1 MYVNLKKKSY
11 FRIHEKARLFDDWNL
26 DEKKRE
32 RSWMINQVYQ
42 LQTFSLFY
50 NPTTKKSRMK
60 KDGLPIQ

>member
-1 MYVNLKKKSY
+1 
-11 FRIHEKARLFDDWNL
+11 
-26 DEKKRE
+26 
-32 RSWMINQVYQ
+32 MINQVYQ